1 MASNYV
7 RYTPTKGGAASKAST
22 VFGTEPKLR
31 KTKPGA
37 DDHFEGKLSSSI
49 GKQQTSTYSSA
60 AHAHFL
66 GGGRDDLKCRYLS
79 PEHAKKQGN
88 RDAPASTYMYSSQ
101 GKQANSETK
110 TAPVIEFGS
119 GLRPPL
125 DEMLTESGRNIRQR
139 R

>member
-1 MASNYV
+1 
-7 RYTPTKGGAASKAST
+7 
-22 VFGTEPKLR
+22 VFGTEPKFK
-31 KTKPGA
+31 KTVPGA

-49 GKQQTSTYSSA
+49 GKQQTSIYSSA

-79 PEHAKKQGN
+79 PEHAKKGAN
-88 RDAPASTYMYSSQ
+88 KDAPGATYMYSAQ
-101 GKQANSETK
+101 GKQASSEAK
-110 TAPVIEFGS
+110 TATVIEFGS